1 MKFLGKDRE
10 ETYTLPLTIIFI
22 APFLVIDLGS
32 IIKIMQ
38 FQRLYLN
45 SFEIFIL
52 FDSQSSKAIEIVS
65 ESFNSREIK

>member
-10 ETYTLPLTIIFI
+10 ETYTHSLTIIFI

-32 IIKIMQ
+32 IIKVMQ

-45 SFEIFIL
+45 SFEIFIPL
-52 FDSQSSKAIEIVS
+52 DSQSSKTIEIVS